1 MSSLDGPG
9 PRLWRS
15 QGKTRPT
22 HAFDA
27 RRLRAAGTFVID
39 VNPDP
44 DNKAA
49 READLQLPLG
59 AEAALRALAER
70 AL

>member
-1 MSSLDGPG
+1 
-9 PRLWRS
+9 
-15 QGKTRPT
+15 
-22 HAFDA
+22 
-27 RRLRAAGTFVID
+27 VID